1 MVQIPT
7 FENKNV
13 SQRTSGVPFAIPNV
27 SDAATLPFRQLSNQA
42 DKLTGIA
49 SQFQKAEADQEVA
62 LDKLNT
68 QQQIK
73 EYQLNEKYK
82 TDVFKLTE
90 ELESDFRKSEL
101 TLNRKTKVKSTYNS
115 ILPLINE
122 AKIKILENQDT
133 TTSKED
139 WDKTTKKIYN
149 NAIKDMDDD
158 VVKQLFTAKFN
169 DLLAIEN
176 IDVNSNIRK
185 IDVGNA
191 ITAFNIEKQNL
202 FNDYLNYPEGHPK
215 RTAAL
220 KKLFGGTIEDPNIF
234 VEAAGDLILDKLP
247 DLAITEA
254 KKELFSLEATK
265 MVDENPGKFLQLLEE
280 GYWDSRLDPAT
291 LIKLEQPAIDNKR
304 AMDVDYLVSFM
315 PVDPN
320 MTIEDAEE
328 LYKEAKTGNFG
339 GNDEYQQIYNGLDA
353 QGKSDFNKAI
363 NQQRSHVRTE
373 ISFQQTQDSKAE
385 LDANNDLYV
394 DTFEKITLG
403 ELNISDIDN
412 IEFQGKLGTQY
423 KILLKD
429 LIAKREQNLLPTDQ
443 NLELHDKIFKK
454 IMNGEIQ
461 SITDQV
467 IMHDGKNKSILE
479 LTGGEDGLG
488 TNQTQDFYNLIA
500 NRNDTNVILNARYF
514 EEFVS
519 ANKDNILGNA
529 AFAKLN
535 LKAEPR
541 FFQFK
546 LIMKQRFEEGIKD
559 GKNVFQ
565 LLDKTS
571 EHYIL
576 KDIVNYIPS
585 KETQINEVKDSM
597 TFKEE
602 LDTEN
607 LPPQRKPNQSIAEWL
622 NSDEYKAWEN
632 SQ

>member
-247 DLAITEA
+247 DLAIIEA

-500 NRNDTNVILNARYF
+500 NRNNTDVLLNARYF
-514 EEFVS
+514 EEFVA